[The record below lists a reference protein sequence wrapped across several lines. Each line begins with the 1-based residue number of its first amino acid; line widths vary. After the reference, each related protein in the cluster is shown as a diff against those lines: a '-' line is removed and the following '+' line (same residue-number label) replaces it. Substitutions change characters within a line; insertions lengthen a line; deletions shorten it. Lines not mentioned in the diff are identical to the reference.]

1 MIVSK
6 RLVEDDENVL
16 ARKVFVTLVK
26 LYPRGYSILN
36 DGNFV
41 KKIYAASDEE
51 AIRQFNELATKGKLL
66 TESVKKV
73 VKEQVAKAK
82 HQTLVESVM
91 SDLDLEVKE
100 AGGKKAWMANVDEQI
115 DDLSHYLNYLKK
127 SAYNEVNRGGNFES
141 ADEVDEAIKNCEKQL
156 GLLKSKKQIIEERLD
171 EQLKDFKFIVKCN
184 NGPKELIKVTAEDK
198 AKAEEYA
205 KKMYAQNHTTY
216 ADDRHNIWSIE
227 ANSNFTVNESMNLKE
242 GWETFYFS
250 DYDDEDVVI
259 VALTDKRFSP
269 IDNKKQRESLRKN
282 NVKILAHYLNGVV
295 VEGKVG
301 DIKNVCEDCHI
312 MNPSKILK
320 ESLSH
325 TNVESLK
332 EDTQYG
338 VHSFS
343 QSSIIFRGT
352 EEECAEFIADH
363 NLWDDAEIYAM
374 TPDDPYYLKECVEE
388 RKDESVNEALY
399 GMNQIE
405 QFVKMADAIGLKTM
419 DDFKDFMDR
428 EGQGKDVLTAL
439 YDYLHD
445 EIGDLD
451 FQAKD
456 ESLKENLDLDNV
468 EFDNPGQAVRAG
480 LDAVY
485 KLIKSPSNASIRFFI
500 SSMAAKYKMTD
511 LELDYLEDFISNVLE
526 GMNEHSMAMKYRNG
540 KLPIRYTENLTD
552 ADEAYVERMFDE
564 CKTTSDL
571 QDLLFEAINNLSLE
585 LGESL
590 KEDLTVA
597 VNDKEVPVDAVDT
610 PVVEPVVVEVD
621 AEKQPIEE
629 IQEKISIEQVL
640 SDLIKDEFE
649 AIDGY
654 SSSLAT
660 LKILE
665 NDGSDYSGII
675 ANLEDIKNEEL
686 VHVGQLQKCLAEVNP
701 KADAIDDGKEEAS
714 ETIAVAEEESAK
726 GEEPAV
732 EA

>member
-73 VKEQVAKAK
+73 VKEQIVEAK

-100 AGGKKAWMANVDEQI
+100 AGGKEAWIANVDEQI

-141 ADEVDEAIKNCEKQL
+141 TDEVDEAIRDCGKQL
-156 GLLKSKKQIIEERLD
+156 GLLKSKKQIIEER
-171 EQLKDFKFIVKCN
+171 
-184 NGPKELIKVTAEDK
+184 
-198 AKAEEYA
+198 
-205 KKMYAQNHTTY
+205 
-216 ADDRHNIWSIE
+216 
-227 ANSNFTVNESMNLKE
+227 
-242 GWETFYFS
+242 
-250 DYDDEDVVI
+250 
-259 VALTDKRFSP
+259 
-269 IDNKKQRESLRKN
+269 
-282 NVKILAHYLNGVV
+282 
-295 VEGKVG
+295 
-301 DIKNVCEDCHI
+301 
-312 MNPSKILK
+312 
-320 ESLSH
+320 
-325 TNVESLK
+325 
-332 EDTQYG
+332 
-338 VHSFS
+338 
-343 QSSIIFRGT
+343 
-352 EEECAEFIADH
+352 
-363 NLWDDAEIYAM
+363 
-374 TPDDPYYLKECVEE
+374 
-388 RKDESVNEALY
+388 KDESVNKGNHVDEALHIY
-399 GMNQIE
+399 PSLAIDE
-405 QFVKMADAIGLKTM
+405 FETFKRLCDKIGLKTLA
-419 DDFKDFMDR
+419 DVERFMK
-428 EGQGKDVLTAL
+428 ENGEGKDVITAL
-439 YDYLHD
+439 KDYLIN
-445 EIGDLD
+445 ELGID

-540 KLPIRYTENLTD
+540 KLPIRYAENLTD

-564 CKTTSDL
+564 CKTMSDL

-597 VNDKEVPVDAVDT
+597 VNGEEVP
-610 PVVEPVVVEVD
+610 VD

-654 SSSLAT
+654 NSSIAT

-665 NDGSDYSGII
+665 DDGSDYSGII

-686 VHVGQLQKCLAEVNP
+686 IHVGQLQKCLAEVNP
-701 KADAIDDGKEEAS
+701 EAEAIDDGNKEAS
-714 ETIAVAEEESAK
+714 ETIAAAEEESAK
-726 GEEPAV
+726 GEEPVV